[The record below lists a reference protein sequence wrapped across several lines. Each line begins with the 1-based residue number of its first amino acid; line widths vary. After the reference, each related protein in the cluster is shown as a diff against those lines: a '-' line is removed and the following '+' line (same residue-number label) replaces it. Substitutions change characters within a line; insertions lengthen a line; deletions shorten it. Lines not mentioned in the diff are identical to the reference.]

1 MDKWQAEKNFRPWL
15 AVSLRPRVGVG
26 CKTCADSKSQTPWG
40 QFEINPRSLKMQQVE
55 KHENSQVHKVAS
67 ERCSNEED
75 LLLAPPMSE
84 FLDAYENMRKGGSA
98 RQQGVSSDRKSR
110 IRYCIAEAV
119 IRRNA
124 QFLRS
129 ASSVALLRDERKGRL
144 LLRFR
149 AAQADLSTL
158 DGVLGLVDTEPSS
171 EQLAAATTH
180 ALKVFCQPF
189 TALPRGSKAVA
200 KPYDRALQK
209 NLKDKIQ
216 ILTTD
221 NASSEMLASQQLRGA
236 RPHATPG
243 GLATKAA
250 LPNVKLVAKDSAHS
264 STRVLKRPFAKHP
277 HINSVM
283 CELVYNSESFC
294 QKIFHSPLYSKWWKE
309 VTAEEDE
316 EGPGQSARV
325 TSMCSAKHRFASY
338 YQPLSRL
345 IKNLPAAV
353 KLMHRISSMRAGQD
367 NGQWAGKTL
376 ATLNGEKLLLLGMC
390 TDASASCL
398 EFTRYN
404 DQEGMDISQLT
415 NEVAALV
422 SQLRVQFEDGQCFHL
437 PTYTKSCLDF
447 LEGNPPMMVMH
458 GGDARELRVDQAA
471 KTRCL
476 KVMKDGR

>member
-1 MDKWQAEKNFRPWL
+1 
-15 AVSLRPRVGVG
+15 
-26 CKTCADSKSQTPWG
+26 
-40 QFEINPRSLKMQQVE
+40 MQQVE

-353 KLMHRISSMRAGQD
+353 KLMHSISSMRAGQD

-404 DQEGMDISQLT
+404 DQE
-415 NEVAALV
+415 V
-422 SQLRVQFEDGQCFHL
+422 
-437 PTYTKSCLDF
+437 
-447 LEGNPPMMVMH
+447 
-458 GGDARELRVDQAA
+458 
-471 KTRCL
+471 
-476 KVMKDGR
+476 

>member
-158 DGVLGLVDTEPSS
+158 DGVLG
-171 EQLAAATTH
+171 A
-180 ALKVFCQPF
+180 C
-189 TALPRGSKAVA
+189 
-200 KPYDRALQK
+200 
-209 NLKDKIQ
+209 
-216 ILTTD
+216 
-221 NASSEMLASQQLRGA
+221 
-236 RPHATPG
+236 
-243 GLATKAA
+243 
-250 LPNVKLVAKDSAHS
+250 
-264 STRVLKRPFAKHP
+264 
-277 HINSVM
+277 
-283 CELVYNSESFC
+283 
-294 QKIFHSPLYSKWWKE
+294 
-309 VTAEEDE
+309 
-316 EGPGQSARV
+316 
-325 TSMCSAKHRFASY
+325 
-338 YQPLSRL
+338 
-345 IKNLPAAV
+345 
-353 KLMHRISSMRAGQD
+353 
-367 NGQWAGKTL
+367 
-376 ATLNGEKLLLLGMC
+376 
-390 TDASASCL
+390 
-398 EFTRYN
+398 
-404 DQEGMDISQLT
+404 
-415 NEVAALV
+415 
-422 SQLRVQFEDGQCFHL
+422 
-437 PTYTKSCLDF
+437 
-447 LEGNPPMMVMH
+447 
-458 GGDARELRVDQAA
+458 
-471 KTRCL
+471 
-476 KVMKDGR
+476 

>member
-1 MDKWQAEKNFRPWL
+1 
-15 AVSLRPRVGVG
+15 
-26 CKTCADSKSQTPWG
+26 
-40 QFEINPRSLKMQQVE
+40 MQQVE
-55 KHENSQVHKVAS
+55 KHENSLVHKVAS
-67 ERCSNEED
+67 VRCSNEED